1 MSTLPLLIISMTAL
15 FVVLLIVQS
24 ITRLKFCAVCVA
36 VSITWLA
43 LLVFQLFGYDID
55 ARLIAVLM
63 GESVVGLYFL
73 LEKRAP
79 ESWQMFRWPY
89 IMTGT
94 VLVYV
99 IVGMRQEI
107 WRALGVL
114 ALLWIVF
121 GAIALFHQYPTLKK
135 IADRLIACCRDW

>member
-1 MSTLPLLIISMTAL
+1 MSTLPLLIISMTML
-15 FVVLLIVQS
+15 FIVILIVQS
-24 ITRLKFCAVCVA
+24 ITRLKFCAVCVV
-36 VSITWLA
+36 VSTTWLV

-79 ESWQMFRWPY
+79 ESWHMFRWPY

-94 VLVYV
+94 ALVYV

-114 ALLWIVF
+114 IILWIVF
-121 GAIALFHQYPTLKK
+121 GAIAIFRQYPTLKK
-135 IADRLIACCRDW
+135 IAERIIACCRDW

>member
-15 FVVLLIVQS
+15 FVALLIVQS

-36 VSITWLA
+36 VSITWITFLM
-43 LLVFQLFGYDID
+43 LRLFGYDID
-55 ARLIAVLM
+55 PRLIAVLM

-89 IMTGT
+89 IVTGT

-99 IVGMRQEI
+99 IVGMRESI
-107 WRALGVL
+107 LSALGLL
-114 ALLWIVF
+114 AVIWIVF
-121 GAIALFHQYPTLKK
+121 GAIALFRQYPILKK
-135 IADRLIACCRDW
+135 IAERLIACCRDW